1 MQYKPSSMTVI
12 DPIVLS
18 KKIFRQSYS
27 PAEIEYDSNVLCEWL
42 NSNYDLL
49 PAETLPLTE
58 ELFSQLL
65 IKVVTSSQL
74 SKEALVVLVRTFR
87 LSLTHVPEHLP
98 LNNATVLIEQK
109 WLAPT
114 STVFEQRYKALHEE
128 GDRLTPLLYALICAR
143 PELLSENY
151 ELVLFADDEFD
162 RKITRLILNGG
173 QFADDICISILNW
186 LWEKDEALLSE
197 GTLLSQEALVRF
209 SARLTNDRQK
219 QALLLQYLKD
229 GRASQAFIRSVL
241 QTFQHPDF
249 AAFLTNRNHRSIAYS
264 DAMWALAVQLGRCEF
279 IRPPKPT
286 HGNTRIR
293 IEPLSNGEKGYDLHR

>member
-1 MQYKPSSMTVI
+1 MSLLDENADVN
-12 DPIVLS
+12 
-18 KKIFRQSYS
+18 
-27 PAEIEYDSNVLCEWL
+27 SNVLCEWL

-114 STVFEQRYKALHEE
+114 STVFEQLYKALHDE

-162 RKITRLILNGG
+162 REITRLILNGG
-173 QFADDICISILNW
+173 QFADDICISILNGSV
-186 LWEKDEALLSE
+186 EN
-197 GTLLSQEALVRF
+197 TLQ
-209 SARLTNDRQK
+209 N
-219 QALLLQYLKD
+219 
-229 GRASQAFIRSVL
+229 
-241 QTFQHPDF
+241 
-249 AAFLTNRNHRSIAYS
+249 
-264 DAMWALAVQLGRCEF
+264 
-279 IRPPKPT
+279 
-286 HGNTRIR
+286 
-293 IEPLSNGEKGYDLHR
+293 